1 MVYSPEQIRNFL
13 VSSGMAGPN
22 GNAIDPAGIYAA
34 ARQYG
39 VAPAELDT
47 AMGWNP
53 GDAQNW
59 ITQQGLA
66 TTDTGT
72 TTPGT
77 ISLANAV
84 NPLQAAT
91 SAQAQ
96 QPGLAQASNPYIGQT
111 TQAAQQSRYMGQT
124 TPGVAV
130 NNPYMG
136 QSGGTVS
143 AQNAGVERNAL
154 AGVDNPYLGRA
165 IDAASQ
171 DAIRNYNLAVA
182 PQRQTQMQQSGAF
195 GNTGVQQMQLEDQ
208 RNLQNTLGNIA
219 TQARYGD
226 YAQQLGLAENAAA
239 RGTQANQFNAAQNLG
254 AQQFNVNARQ
264 ADLARNLGATNQL
277 GMFNAGLAQA
287 DLARNLGADM
297 QLGMFNAGLSQA
309 DLARNSNAAMGLGM
323 FNAGQA
329 NQLGMFGAGQQQ
341 QNNQF
346 NAGLLN
352 QMGQF
357 NAGQQQQR
365 NMYNANALNQG
376 NQFNETLDYN
386 IYNGNV
392 ANANNAMAN
401 QINLLNALFGAQGLG
416 YNMAGNMYM
425 QPLSLYGQFANT
437 ANAFGGQGGVQS
449 QNTQGN
455 PMLGMFGGYQIGQ
468 SLYNQPNRTM
478 DTGSYGG
485 YPYGVGP

>member
-1 MVYSPEQIRNFL
+1 MAYSAQEIREFL
-13 VSSGMAGPN
+13 TQQGLVGPN
-22 GNAIDPAGIYAA
+22 GSAIDPAGIYAA

-59 ITQQGLA
+59 INQQGLA

-77 ISLANAV
+77 VSLANAV
-84 NPLQAAT
+84 NPVQAR
-91 SAQAQ
+91 SAAGVA
-96 QPGLAQASNPYIGQT
+96 PLHAAQASNPYIGQT
-111 TQAAQQSRYMGQT
+111 TQQTSASQYMGQT
-124 TPGVAV
+124 TPGASMS
-130 NNPYMG
+130 NPYMG
-136 QSGGTVS
+136 QTGGSVS

-154 AGVDNPYLGRA
+154 AGVDNPYLTRA

-171 DAIRNYNLAVA
+171 DAARNYNLTVA

-254 AQQFNVNARQ
+254 AQQFNVGARQ
-264 ADLARNLGATNQL
+264 ADLARNLGAANQI
-277 GMFNAGLAQA
+277 GMFNAGLAQN

-297 QLGMFNAGLSQA
+297 QRQQFNAGLSQA
-309 DLARNSNAAMGLGM
+309 DLARNSNAAMGLGT

-346 NAGLLN
+346 NAGQANNL
-352 QMGQF
+352 GQF

-365 NMYNANALNQG
+365 NMYNAGAQNQG
-376 NQFNETLDYN
+376 NQFNENLDFN
-386 IYNGNV
+386 IYNSN
-392 ANANNAMAN
+392 ANAAN
-401 QINLLNALFGAQGLG
+401 IANTNQFNFLNSLLGLQGQGAGL
-416 YNMAGNMYM
+416 AGNMYM
-425 QPLSLYGQFANT
+425 QPMNLYGQFANQ
-437 ANAFGGQGGVQS
+437 AMGFGGMGGT
-449 QNTQGN
+449 NTQPTSGN
-455 PMLGMFGGYQIGQ
+455 PVLGALGGMKLAGSLFG
-468 SLYNQPNRTM
+468 
-478 DTGSYGG
+478 D
-485 YPYGVGP
+485 